1 MHCAL
6 VTNVLDSLAAYNGLA
21 GLTHLWFSPSVPRV
35 LGLRCMLPNL
45 PVGRVVRVDFGVT
58 LFAVIWCEGQW
69 VIFSDHVGPEDG
81 TQGYQ
86 AGEQVPF
93 PAESSH

>member
-1 MHCAL
+1 M
-6 VTNVLDSLAAYNGLA
+6 LDSLAAYNGLA

-35 LGLRCMLPNL
+35 LGLRCMLPHL
-45 PVGRVVRVDFGVT
+45 AVGRVVRVDFGVT

-81 TQGYQ
+81 TQVIRLGSRCLSLLSRLTSP
-86 AGEQVPF
+86 AGF
-93 PAESSH
+93 